1 MNYKIRINDKSGA
14 KEVKRVLT
22 RRNSVCGKIIEYGI
36 LGLIIFSPLPAASV
50 AEWSILVIQLTVLV
64 MMAAYFLMREKPQN
78 NELLS
83 LSLAWPKYLF
93 LGLFVFIFIQIIP
106 LPTFL
111 VRIFSPNTYSFQKLF
126 STDFS
131 KIKFMSLS
139 LIPSHTLREGLELL
153 SYFLLGFL
161 IVKTV
166 TRRRQIMRIFFVL
179 VVMGVFEAFYG
190 LFELYNKN
198 PRILFYDK
206 MNYLDSVTGTFVNRN
221 HLSGYLEM
229 IIPLALGLMIAR
241 IDLFSL
247 VGLKWREKLLR
258 LSEKGLST
266 NLLLSLGIVVMS
278 LAIIFSKS
286 RSGIFLLVF
295 TFVLFFQ
302 LTLLYFRGNTHQKK
316 WIKNF
321 LRVVFIIIIF
331 ISLFVGIG
339 ATLERFAL
347 DKLLHEQRPTFWSN
361 TFRIVSEFPLFGIG
375 LGTFPSIYPD
385 YEANRIPM
393 RLFHA
398 HNDYLEYLSELGV
411 VGLILILGGIL
422 FMLINSFRIWKV
434 RKYPEVKGL
443 ALGGI
448 VAIICILIHSIT
460 DFNLQIPANM
470 LLFSVVLSLTIGTA
484 FYKRKGTNNQ

>member
-14 KEVKRVLT
+14 KEVRRVLT
-22 RRNSVCGKIIEYGI
+22 RRNSICGKIIEYGI

-64 MMAAYFLMREKPQN
+64 MMAAYFLMREKPKN
-78 NELLS
+78 NGFLYLS
-83 LSLAWPKYLF
+83 LKWPRYLF

-111 VRIFSPNTYSFQKLF
+111 VRIFSPNTYSFQELF

-153 SYFLLGFL
+153 SFFLLGFL

-166 TRRRQIMRIFFVL
+166 TNWRQIMRIFFVL

-206 MNYLDSVTGTFVNRN
+206 TYHLDSLTGTFVNRN

-266 NLLLSLGIVVMS
+266 NLLISLGIIIMS
-278 LAIIFSKS
+278 LGIIFSKS
-286 RSGIFLLVF
+286 RSGVFLLVF
-295 TFVLFFQ
+295 IFVLFFGM
-302 LTLLYFRGNTHQKK
+302 TMLYFRVDTHRKK

-321 LRVVFIIIIF
+321 LRVVFLIIIF
-331 ISLFVGIG
+331 ISLYIGIG
-339 ATLERFAL
+339 ANLERFAL
-347 DKLLHEQRPTFWSN
+347 DKLLQEQRPTFWSN
-361 TFRIVSEFPLFGIG
+361 TIGIVSEFPLFGTG

-411 VGLILILGGIL
+411 VGLILLLGGIL
-422 FMLINSFRIWKV
+422 FMLINSFLIWRV
-434 RKYPEVKGL
+434 RRYPEVKGL

-448 VAIICILIHSIT
+448 VAIICILIHCNSA
-460 DFNLQIPANM
+460 L
-470 LLFSVVLSLTIGTA
+470 
-484 FYKRKGTNNQ
+484 

>member
-1 MNYKIRINDKSGA
+1 MGYRVKIK
-14 KEVKRVLT
+14 KRVIKERSNLA
-22 RRNSVCGKIIEYGI
+22 RRDSICGKIIEYGI

-50 AEWSILVIQLTVLV
+50 DEWSILVIQLAVLV

-83 LSLAWPKYLF
+83 LSLKWPKYLF

-106 LPTFL
+106 IPNFL
-111 VRIFSPNTYSFQKLF
+111 VKVFSPTTYSFQKLF
-126 STDFS
+126 STDFPG
-131 KIKFMSLS
+131 IKFMSLS

-166 TRRRQIMRIFFVL
+166 TRRRQIMRIFYVL
-179 VVMGVFEAFYG
+179 IAMGVFEAFYG

-198 PRILFYDK
+198 PRILFYEK
-206 MNYLDSVTGTFVNRN
+206 IYNLDSVTGTFVNRN

-229 IIPLALGLMIAR
+229 IIPLAMGLIIAR

-247 VGLKWREKLLR
+247 AGLKWREKLLR

-266 NLLLSLGIVVMS
+266 NLLISFGIIIMS

-286 RSGIFLLVF
+286 RSGVFLLVF
-295 TFVLFFQ
+295 TFILFFE
-302 LTLLYFRGNTHQKK
+302 LTMLYFRGTTHQKK

-321 LRVVFIIIIF
+321 LKIVFLIIIF
-331 ISLFVGIG
+331 ISLYIGIG

-347 DKLLHEQRPTFWSN
+347 DKLLRANRPTYWAN
-361 TFRIVSEFPLFGIG
+361 TIDIVSEFPLFGTG

-385 YEANRIPM
+385 YEAGGVPM
-393 RLFHA
+393 RLYHA

-411 VGLILILGGIL
+411 VGLILLLGGII
-422 FMLINSFRIWKV
+422 FMVINSFLIWRV
-434 RKYPEVKGL
+434 RRYPEVKGL

-448 VAIICILIHSIT
+448 VAIICILVHSIT

-470 LLFSVVLSLTIGTA
+470 MLFSVVLSMTIVTA
-484 FYKRKGTNNQ
+484 FYKRRETNKQ